1 MKTNWWKFLGIA
13 IMLYVLIAGLIV
25 PLKPGIISCYPN
37 TVKPG
42 YDVEFNVA
50 TYNTNL
56 KTAKDQN
63 VFLKFDDDQI
73 LSAKSGKV
81 ISNNELNISFDIP
94 IDIQSKTKI
103 ASATLIIDNEIDG
116 PAILPQA
123 IFVKEYSNEFNED
136 HWVGDIRDKLHVK
149 DNFAFPFRSI
159 LYETVRNTF
168 FHVAIWMAMF
178 VLLILS
184 VYNSIQ
190 YLRTRK
196 MNYDQW
202 SNGLTSTAIVFGLAG
217 IATGSL
223 WAKYTWG
230 TYWTTDIK
238 LNMSAITLLLY
249 LAYWILRA
257 SIEDIDSRAR
267 LASLYNIFAF
277 FALIPLLIILPR
289 LTDSLHPGNGGN
301 PALGGEDLDNT
312 LRMVFYP
319 AIIGLTLMGLWI
331 SELYF
336 RYLRLENNMIE
347 KDNS

>member
-1 MKTNWWKFLGIA
+1 MNSNWWKILGVV
-13 IMLYVLIAGLIV
+13 IMLYVLIAGLVV
-25 PLKPGIISCYPN
+25 PLKPGILSCYPN

-42 YDVEFNVA
+42 YDVEFNVE

-56 KTAKDQN
+56 VKAKEQN
-63 VFLKFDDDQI
+63 VFLKFSDDQI
-73 LSAKSGKV
+73 IPAKSGKV
-81 ISNNELNISFDIP
+81 ISNTELNIGFDIP
-94 IDIQSKTKI
+94 LDIKSPTKI
-103 ASATLIIDNEIDG
+103 ASATLIIDNELDG
-116 PAILPQA
+116 PSILPQA
-123 IFVKEYSNEFNED
+123 VFVKDYSNEYNED
-136 HWVGDIRDKLHVK
+136 HWVGDIRSKLHVK

-168 FHVAIWMAMF
+168 YHVAIWMAMF

-184 VYNSIQ
+184 VYNSIR
-190 YLRTRK
+190 YLMTK
-196 MNYDQW
+196 ETSFDHW

-319 AIIGLTLMGLWI
+319 AIIALTLLGLWI
-331 SELYF
+331 SQLYY
-336 RYLRLENNMIE
+336 RYLRLEYLMIE